1 MIVPGT
7 ARFFFIIMWG
17 QKSYGDRRD
26 TVRAESQILETPQGH
41 RTGSSRFLIK
51 VCGYPTF
58 LRSPYGSDSERRRK
72 PEPDI
77 IR

>member
-1 MIVPGT
+1 MIVSVT

-17 QKSYGDRRD
+17 QKSYGDRRE
-26 TVRAESQILETPQGH
+26 TVRAKSQILETPQGH
-41 RTGSSRFLIK
+41 RTASSRFPVK
-51 VCGYPTF
+51 VCGYLTF